1 MNTPKNL
8 CHKCP
13 HFYED
18 DGDWGCM
25 LFGLEAER
33 CPSLHDDDDL
43 DITEV
48 GCDVGKRK
56 LNFLAHLKNK
66 KFESWNKKDCLE
78 NKRRKPYTSKE
89 KDKYGYKAYFHEECT
104 TAFCMPYYR
113 ENMKGCHTHNHV
125 YNTLYR
131 STFHHGPRS
140 VGANK
145 PSYRQILLRGIE
157 RFGYFVSKGKLI
169 TKFDIKRRQL

>member
-1 MNTPKNL
+1 MQIFSGRKITFK
-8 CHKCP
+8 
-13 HFYED
+13 Y
-18 DGDWGCM
+18 DGQVS
-25 LFGLEAER
+25 FSR
-33 CPSLHDDDDL
+33 SRP
-43 DITEV
+43 
-48 GCDVGKRK
+48 
-56 LNFLAHLKNK
+56 NK
-66 KFESWNKKDCLE
+66 
-78 NKRRKPYTSKE
+78 
-89 KDKYGYKAYFHEECT
+89 G
-104 TAFCMPYYR
+104 
-113 ENMKGCHTHNHV
+113 GHTHNHV